1 MNEWLQQ
8 YWTFYHAGVFI
19 FLIAGLA
26 LIFRFLIL
34 RKKKK
39 QPGETK
45 LSFKHWNERFNKD
58 YEQLEL
64 EMRKFPHSRSLENVD
79 YLSKVRGAMIGCKK
93 AEAFEVIKIYNK

>member
-1 MNEWLQQ
+1 MNEWMQQ

-19 FLIAGLA
+19 FLVAGLA

-58 YEQLEL
+58 FEQLEL
-64 EMRKFPHSRSLENVD
+64 EMRKFPHLPKEAVK
-79 YLSKVRGAMIGCKK
+79 LLKK
-93 AEAFEVIKIYNK
+93 AYKEEQKKEKKNFMKLNF